1 MIYSFLVNSETTLS
15 IVTFVTETI
24 LIDFP
29 ILLLAHLLVRLFS
42 NFSNNRVS
50 KRFTLSNTVIK
61 LLENIPAAS
70 ARHFERIFAVINTSD
85 RNCICF

>member
-29 ILLLAHLLVRLFS
+29 ILLLAHLLVRLLT
-42 NFSNNRVS
+42 R
-50 KRFTLSNTVIK
+50 LIAHQMI
-61 LLENIPAAS
+61 L
-70 ARHFERIFAVINTSD
+70 
-85 RNCICF
+85 